1 MSDTV
6 AQMKLKEWLIAQ
18 VDSGRYPGLQ
28 WENAEKTIFRI
39 PWKHAAKQ
47 DYRENEDAALFKAWA
62 IYKRKYREGTDKADP
77 STWKTRLRCALN
89 KSTDFEEIPERSQ
102 LDISEPYKVYQVL
115 NEQPP
120 KPGSV
125 GEGRRLRHGGAVD
138 CRPMDKRDGV
148 TLAEHTNGRDST
160 CSMRLRQHAQ
170 KELTHHGDSK
180 SIVELPVKNEVKKL
194 RCALDDVEAQKV
206 RPFDSKEESPKEH
219 IHTREQ
225 RPQQPPVILE
235 APGRPHVPDRIR
247 MEPRNEVQAISV
259 LEKDKTDKPTGLG
272 WTSPELPAPRM
283 PSEPLDYGCR
293 VRGPA
298 YDWTAVSKSAN
309 PCEPYSF
316 LSKSRNVS
324 DFWLHIRL
332 YYRDVLV
339 KEFTTRTVEGCRIT
353 HQLTPADDEQL
364 YGPSCIEQ
372 LPFPSPRALSVCGFP
387 EVILVLERLLSHLDR
402 GVLLWVAG
410 EGVFAKRQCQ
420 GRVYWS
426 GPLAPS
432 KDQPNK
438 LEREKT
444 YKLLD
449 TMQFLK
455 ELRDFMKNGKP
466 APKYQIQL
474 CFGEEFPETTQQNT
488 KKLITAHVEPVFA
501 RELFRHAQQID
512 PQLLHS
518 GAKQGESSAPDS
530 IIKILRELCQS

>member
-1 MSDTV
+1 MSELVT
-6 AQMKLKEWLIAQ
+6 QMKLREWLIAQ
-18 VDSGRYPGLQ
+18 VDSGRYPGLH

-62 IYKRKYREGTDKADP
+62 VYKRKHREGSDKADP

-115 NEQPP
+115 NEQPI
-120 KPGSV
+120 
-125 GEGRRLRHGGAVD
+125 
-138 CRPMDKRDGV
+138 
-148 TLAEHTNGRDST
+148 
-160 CSMRLRQHAQ
+160 
-170 KELTHHGDSK
+170 K
-180 SIVELPVKNEVKKL
+180 S
-194 RCALDDVEAQKV
+194 
-206 RPFDSKEESPKEH
+206 EESPKEH

-247 MEPRNEVQAISV
+247 FEPRNEVQAISV
-259 LEKDKTDKPTGLG
+259 LEKDKTDKPPGLG

-309 PCEPYSF
+309 PCERYSF
-316 LSKSRNVS
+316 LSKSRNIS

-353 HQLTPADDEQL
+353 HQLTPADDEHL

-372 LPFPSPRALSVCGFP
+372 LPFPSPRAMSVCGFP
-387 EVILVLERLLSHLDR
+387 DFILVLERLLSHLDR

-426 GPLAPS
+426 GPMAPS

-512 PQLLHS
+512 PQLLHY
-518 GAKQGESSAPDS
+518 GAKPGESSAPDS
-530 IIKILRELCQS
+530 IIKILRELYHS

>member
-1 MSDTV
+1 MSDKR
-6 AQMKLKEWLIAQ
+6 AQMKLREWLIAQ
-18 VDSGRYPGLQ
+18 VDSGRYSGLH

-62 IYKRKYREGTDKADP
+62 IYKRKYQEGTDKADP

-89 KSTDFEEIPERSQ
+89 KSTDFEEIPDRSQ
-102 LDISEPYKVYQVL
+102 LDISEPYKVYRVL
-115 NEQPP
+115 NEQ
-120 KPGSV
+120 
-125 GEGRRLRHGGAVD
+125 
-138 CRPMDKRDGV
+138 
-148 TLAEHTNGRDST
+148 HT
-160 CSMRLRQHAQ
+160 
-170 KELTHHGDSK
+170 K
-180 SIVELPVKNEVKKL
+180 S
-194 RCALDDVEAQKV
+194 
-206 RPFDSKEESPKEH
+206 EERPKEH

-225 RPQQPPVILE
+225 RPQQSPVILE
-235 APGRPHVPDRIR
+235 APGRPHVPDRVPA
-247 MEPRNEVQAISV
+247 EPHNESTDSSLFRVQAISV
-259 LEKDKTDKPTGLG
+259 LEKNKTDKPAGLG
-272 WTSPELPAPRM
+272 WASPEFPAPRM
-283 PSEPLDYGCR
+283 PCEPLDNGCR
-293 VRGPA
+293 VKGPA

-309 PCEPYSF
+309 LFEPYNI

-339 KEFTTRTVEGCRIT
+339 KEYTTRTVEGCRIT
-353 HQLTPADDEQL
+353 HRPTPADEEQL

-372 LPFPSPRALSVCGFP
+372 LPFPSPRAMSVCGFP
-387 EVILVLERLLSHLDR
+387 DVMLVLERLLSHLDR

-426 GPLAPS
+426 GPLAPN

-449 TMQFLK
+449 TKQFLK
-455 ELRDFMKNGKP
+455 GLRDFLKNGKP

-474 CFGEEFPETTQQNT
+474 CFDEEFPETTLQNT

-512 PQLLHS
+512 PQLLHT
-518 GAKQGESSAPDS
+518 GANLGLSSAPDS
-530 IIKILRELCQS
+530 IIKILRELYQS